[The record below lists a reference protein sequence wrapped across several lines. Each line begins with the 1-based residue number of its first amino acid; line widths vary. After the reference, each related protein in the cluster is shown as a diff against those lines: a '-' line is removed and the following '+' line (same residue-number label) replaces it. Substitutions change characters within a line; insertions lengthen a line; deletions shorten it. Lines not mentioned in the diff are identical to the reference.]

1 MAIITIKDL
10 LRLKGLD
17 INSKIKLVRHK
28 DTRHEKY
35 INGNL
40 IQGNPYFWYR
50 NDPDMFIAYQCE
62 QSKDVFKDVDYIVS
76 FVGES
81 GTLARFVGIF
91 KILSSKLN
99 SSTNKINY
107 QMEEVFGF
115 DELKE
120 RIIIDW
126 GLAAQSWHQ
135 WLDKND
141 KNVIEITPGF
151 DYIFTGYS
159 NVILNYSQLQDIIIK
174 NEYPEWKRMLSSVN
188 CIYVITDQSTG
199 NNYIGSTYNREGI
212 WQRWKVYAKT
222 GHGNNKILKELCLSD
237 NKYANNFSWSIL
249 EILPLG
255 ISNNEA
261 IAIESLYKKKLGTRA
276 YGLNQN

>member
-1 MAIITIKDL
+1 M
-10 LRLKGLD
+10 
-17 INSKIKLVRHK
+17 
-28 DTRHEKY
+28 
-35 INGNL
+35 
-40 IQGNPYFWYR
+40 
-50 NDPDMFIAYQCE
+50 
-62 QSKDVFKDVDYIVS
+62 
-76 FVGES
+76 
-81 GTLARFVGIF
+81 
-91 KILSSKLN
+91 
-99 SSTNKINY
+99 
-107 QMEEVFGF
+107 
-115 DELKE
+115 
-120 RIIIDW
+120 
-126 GLAAQSWHQ
+126 
-135 WLDKND
+135 
-141 KNVIEITPGF
+141 IEITPGF
-151 DYIFTGYS
+151 DYIFPGYS